1 MTKLTAKQAAFVAN
15 KAEGLNNRAAAEAAG
30 YTMAS
35 ADVRASELMR
45 RPDIKAAIKA
55 AAGTIATGAKA
66 PPSRMRPKYARSLA
80 LQQDTYNTHH
90 IPESVRMRAAQQ
102 ALPYKQQRKND
113 VSAKRG

>member
-45 RPDIKAAIKA
+45 RPEIKAAIKA
-55 AAGTIATGAKA
+55 AGVTIATGAKA
-66 PPSRMRPKYARSLA
+66 APTRMRPTYASILA
-80 LQQDTYNTHH
+80 PLQETSTN
-90 IPESVRMRAAQQ
+90 PEQPDSGNRTN
-102 ALPYKQQRKND
+102 PE
-113 VSAKRG
+113 